1 MKKLKLLAMS
11 LAAIMTVST
20 VGMGDYAAVK
30 GDDTTTCEVSTFSG
44 NECVTYGKTVTS
56 DMGVSSGSLS
66 DIVDGNENNLWIA
79 GGRITGTITID
90 LGAYYKIS
98 DFKIVFEAS
107 RDDGEW
113 GYTVEG
119 TDDESNW
126 DMLWDNSNNS
136 DNSKSLTG
144 KNTEYGENVYNKL
157 RIKITNI
164 PGTLVWTAMREFC
177 AYGVKIS
184 DSKVTNVAKGCSAK
198 GYYSDGGSGNEA
210 GGFPATNVTD
220 GNTSSRWGGNGNG
233 NGQYIIVDLGK
244 TRKIEG
250 FNVLFQKDAYPTLEE
265 AKADTSDSE
274 SQYGQTWKYVIEGSN
289 DQSTWTMLWNNNEN
303 DDNEN
308 WSRSQSGECED
319 KDNEYQYVR
328 FTINRMPLHQSST
341 AQVWAARRDRN
352 HDDACG
358 YEFNIYSPVYTV
370 TEGDSTTE
378 AAYGDTYTVNGDATY
393 GYYYNEEMYKKGD
406 GLTVKDNINLEAV
419 NTLNLSIANGAGI
432 RTADPYGMRFQTTVT
447 SDNYKAVNE
456 QKAIKEGMLITTKD
470 LYEKNGNVL
479 EKESNYTKLDIANNG
494 WYGENE
500 SAKTNTYCGSV
511 VNIKEENFARGFIAN
526 AYVTITYKDGTTTTV
541 YSDNMSDTRSVAQVA
556 YNMTQSE
563 GGQAELNRLGETIKA
578 MIEGWAT
585 KYNANQAQ

>member
-233 NGQYIIVDLGK
+233 QYIIVDLGK

-341 AQVWAARRDRN
+341 AQVWAAM
-352 HDDACG
+352 

>member
-56 DMGVSSGSLS
+56 DMGISSGSLS

-210 GGFPATNVTD
+210 GVFPATNVTD

-341 AQVWAARRDRN
+341 AQVWAAM
-352 HDDACG
+352 

>member
-1 MKKLKLLAMS
+1 MS

-341 AQVWAARRDRN
+341 AQVWAAM
-352 HDDACG
+352 

>member
-1 MKKLKLLAMS
+1 MS

-44 NECVTYGKTVTS
+44 NECVTY
-56 DMGVSSGSLS
+56 GVSSGSLS

-210 GGFPATNVTD
+210 GVFPATNVTD

-341 AQVWAARRDRN
+341 AQVWAAM
-352 HDDACG
+352 

>member
-289 DQSTWTMLWNNNEN
+289 NQSTWTMLWNNNEN

-341 AQVWAARRDRN
+341 AQVWAAM
-352 HDDACG
+352 

>member
-210 GGFPATNVTD
+210 GVFPATNVTD
-220 GNTSSRWGGNGNG
+220 GNTSSRWGGNG

-341 AQVWAARRDRN
+341 AQVWAAM
-352 HDDACG
+352 

>member
-1 MKKLKLLAMS
+1 MS

-341 AQVWAARRDRN
+341 AQVWAAM
-352 HDDACG
+352 

-511 VNIKEENFARGFIAN
+511 VNIKEENLARGFIAN

>member
-66 DIVDGNENNLWIA
+66 DIVDGNENNLW
-79 GGRITGTITID
+79 
-90 LGAYYKIS
+90 
-98 DFKIVFEAS
+98 

-210 GGFPATNVTD
+210 GVFPATNVTD

-341 AQVWAARRDRN
+341 AQVWAAM
-352 HDDACG
+352 

>member
-210 GGFPATNVTD
+210 GVFPATNVTD
-220 GNTSSRWGGNGNG
+220 GNTSSRWGGNENG

-341 AQVWAARRDRN
+341 AQVWAAM
-352 HDDACG
+352 

>member
-20 VGMGDYAAVK
+20 VGMGDYTTVK
-30 GDDTTTCEVSTFSG
+30 GDDKTTCEVSTLSG

-56 DMGVSSGSLS
+56 DMDTDYYSQKPLSGIVNGSTS
-66 DIVDGNENNLWIA
+66 DLWVANGTLTGNIY
-79 GGRITGTITID
+79 ID
-90 LGAYYKIS
+90 LGAYYTLS
-98 DFKIVFEAS
+98 DFKIVFEDA
-107 RDDGEW
+107 DNNAKGKPW
-113 GYTVEG
+113 KYTVEG
-119 TDDESNW
+119 SDDNSTWQMLWDMSTNTDDAKTLTGKNANENGYDSKPYKYIRIHITEVPGGVYTAISEFCAYGEKVCEVKSENVAVKNGVSAQGYYSNGNVNVGWGNTANRAIDGNRIDSYWGGETNQEVGQYLLIDFGENVRRKVSGLEIWFESRNYKNRDDAEAAGTNHYGNTW
-126 DMLWDNSNNS
+126 KYSVEGSNDNSSWSMLWDNSENN
-136 DNSKSLTG
+136 D
-144 KNTEYGENVYNKL
+144 
-157 RIKITNI
+157 
-164 PGTLVWTAMREFC
+164 W
-177 AYGVKIS
+177 
-184 DSKVTNVAKGCSAK
+184 AK
-198 GYYSDGGSGNEA
+198 
-210 GGFPATNVTD
+210 T
-220 GNTSSRWGGNGNG
+220 
-233 NGQYIIVDLGK
+233 
-244 TRKIEG
+244 
-250 FNVLFQKDAYPTLEE
+250 
-265 AKADTSDSE
+265 
-274 SQYGQTWKYVIEGSN
+274 
-289 DQSTWTMLWNNNEN
+289 
-303 DDNEN
+303 
-308 WSRSQSGECED
+308 
-319 KDNEYQYVR
+319 
-328 FTINRMPLHQSST
+328 QSSSVNNDGEYRYIKLT
-341 AQVWAARRDRN
+341 ILDMPMHRESNAKVFPGIW
-352 HDDACG
+352 
-358 YEFNIYSPVYTV
+358 EFEIYSPVYTV
-370 TEGDSTTE
+370 AEGDLTTE
-378 AAYGDTYTVNGDATY
+378 VAYGDTYTVNGDATY

-406 GLTVKDNINLEAV
+406 KLTVKDNVNLEAV

-470 LYEKNGNVL
+470 LYEKNGKVL

-563 GGQAELNRLGETIKA
+563 GGKAELDRLGETIKA

>member
-98 DFKIVFEAS
+98 YFKIVFEAS

-210 GGFPATNVTD
+210 GVFPATNVTD

-341 AQVWAARRDRN
+341 AQVWAAM
-352 HDDACG
+352 

>member
-328 FTINRMPLHQSST
+328 FIINRMPLHQSST
-341 AQVWAARRDRN
+341 AQVWAAM
-352 HDDACG
+352 

>member
-30 GDDTTTCEVSTFSG
+30 GDDTTTCEVSTFSR

-210 GGFPATNVTD
+210 GVFPATNVTD

-341 AQVWAARRDRN
+341 AQVWAAM
-352 HDDACG
+352 

>member
-341 AQVWAARRDRN
+341 AQVWAAM
-352 HDDACG
+352 

-563 GGQAELNRLGETIKA
+563 DGQAELNRLGETIKA

>member
-341 AQVWAARRDRN
+341 AQVWAAM
-352 HDDACG
+352 

-419 NTLNLSIANGAGI
+419 NTLNLSIANDAGI

>member
-184 DSKVTNVAKGCSAK
+184 ESKVTNVAKGCSAK

-341 AQVWAARRDRN
+341 AQVWAAM
-352 HDDACG
+352 

>member
-1 MKKLKLLAMS
+1 MS

-107 RDDGEW
+107 RDDGEL

-341 AQVWAARRDRN
+341 AQVWAAM
-352 HDDACG
+352 

>member
-341 AQVWAARRDRN
+341 AQVWAAM
-352 HDDACG
+352 

>member
-164 PGTLVWTAMREFC
+164 SGTLVWTAMREFC

-341 AQVWAARRDRN
+341 AQVWAAM
-352 HDDACG
+352 

>member
-56 DMGVSSGSLS
+56 DMEVSSGSLS

-341 AQVWAARRDRN
+341 AQVWAAM
-352 HDDACG
+352 

>member
-157 RIKITNI
+157 RIIITNI

-210 GGFPATNVTD
+210 GVFPATNVTD

-341 AQVWAARRDRN
+341 AQVWAAM
-352 HDDACG
+352 

>member
-341 AQVWAARRDRN
+341 AQVWAAM
-352 HDDACG
+352 
-358 YEFNIYSPVYTV
+358 YEFKIYSPVYTV

>member
-1 MKKLKLLAMS
+1 M
-11 LAAIMTVST
+11 
-20 VGMGDYAAVK
+20 
-30 GDDTTTCEVSTFSG
+30 
-44 NECVTYGKTVTS
+44 TYGKTVTS

-210 GGFPATNVTD
+210 GVFPATNVTD

-341 AQVWAARRDRN
+341 AQVWAAM
-352 HDDACG
+352 

>member
-30 GDDTTTCEVSTFSG
+30 GDDTSTCEVSTFSG

-341 AQVWAARRDRN
+341 AQVWAAM
-352 HDDACG
+352 

>member
-341 AQVWAARRDRN
+341 AQVWAAM
-352 HDDACG
+352 

-563 GGQAELNRLGETIKA
+563 GGQAELNRLGEAIKA

>member
-341 AQVWAARRDRN
+341 AQVWAAM
-352 HDDACG
+352 

-393 GYYYNEEMYKKGD
+393 GSYYNEEMYKKGD

>member
-210 GGFPATNVTD
+210 GVFPATNVTD

-244 TRKIEG
+244 TRK
-250 FNVLFQKDAYPTLEE
+250 
-265 AKADTSDSE
+265 
-274 SQYGQTWKYVIEGSN
+274 
-289 DQSTWTMLWNNNEN
+289 
-303 DDNEN
+303 
-308 WSRSQSGECED
+308 
-319 KDNEYQYVR
+319 
-328 FTINRMPLHQSST
+328 
-341 AQVWAARRDRN
+341 
-352 HDDACG
+352 
-358 YEFNIYSPVYTV
+358 
-370 TEGDSTTE
+370 
-378 AAYGDTYTVNGDATY
+378 
-393 GYYYNEEMYKKGD
+393 
-406 GLTVKDNINLEAV
+406 
-419 NTLNLSIANGAGI
+419 
-432 RTADPYGMRFQTTVT
+432 
-447 SDNYKAVNE
+447 
-456 QKAIKEGMLITTKD
+456 
-470 LYEKNGNVL
+470 
-479 EKESNYTKLDIANNG
+479 
-494 WYGENE
+494 
-500 SAKTNTYCGSV
+500 
-511 VNIKEENFARGFIAN
+511 
-526 AYVTITYKDGTTTTV
+526 
-541 YSDNMSDTRSVAQVA
+541 
-556 YNMTQSE
+556 
-563 GGQAELNRLGETIKA
+563 
-578 MIEGWAT
+578 
-585 KYNANQAQ
+585 

>member
-144 KNTEYGENVYNKL
+144 KNTEYGENVHNKL

-210 GGFPATNVTD
+210 GVFPATNVTD

-341 AQVWAARRDRN
+341 AQVWAAM
-352 HDDACG
+352 

>member
-210 GGFPATNVTD
+210 GGFSATNVTD

-341 AQVWAARRDRN
+341 AQVWAAM
-352 HDDACG
+352 

>member
-341 AQVWAARRDRN
+341 AQVWAAM
-352 HDDACG
+352 

-578 MIEGWAT
+578 MIEGWAP

>member
-126 DMLWDNSNNS
+126 DMLWDNSNKS
-136 DNSKSLTG
+136 DTSKSLTG

-341 AQVWAARRDRN
+341 AQVWAAM
-352 HDDACG
+352 

-556 YNMTQSE
+556 YNITQSE
-563 GGQAELNRLGETIKA
+563 GGPAELNRLGETIKA

>member
-210 GGFPATNVTD
+210 GVFPATNVTD

-341 AQVWAARRDRN
+341 AQVWAAM
-352 HDDACG
+352 
-358 YEFNIYSPVYTV
+358 YEINIYSPVYTV

-563 GGQAELNRLGETIKA
+563 GGQAELNRLVETIKA

>member
-1 MKKLKLLAMS
+1 MS

-56 DMGVSSGSLS
+56 DMGVSSGSVS

-341 AQVWAARRDRN
+341 AQVWAAM
-352 HDDACG
+352 

>member
-341 AQVWAARRDRN
+341 AQVWAAM
-352 HDDACG
+352 

-432 RTADPYGMRFQTTVT
+432 RTSDPYGMRFQTTVT

>member
-98 DFKIVFEAS
+98 DFKILFEAS

-341 AQVWAARRDRN
+341 AQVWTAM
-352 HDDACG
+352 

>member
-328 FTINRMPLHQSST
+328 FTINRIPLHQSST
-341 AQVWAARRDRN
+341 AQVCAAM
-352 HDDACG
+352 

>member
-107 RDDGEW
+107 RDDGEG

-119 TDDESNW
+119 PDDESKW

-210 GGFPATNVTD
+210 GVFPATNVTD

-341 AQVWAARRDRN
+341 AQVWAAM
-352 HDDACG
+352 

-526 AYVTITYKDGTTTTV
+526 AYVTSTYKDGTTTTV

>member
-144 KNTEYGENVYNKL
+144 KNTEYGENV
-157 RIKITNI
+157 TNI

-341 AQVWAARRDRN
+341 AQVWAAM
-352 HDDACG
+352 